1 MGMYDEVF
9 AALHRA
15 SVRYVVVGGVAVVLR
30 GHARMTVDLDL
41 VVDLAVEPAGKA
53 IDALLAVGLRA
64 RLPVDPRDFAR
75 PEIRDGWVS
84 DRNLQVFSLYDPDNP
99 FREVDLFAAY
109 PLPFEEL
116 MNDAEEMV
124 LNGTPV
130 LVASIAHLLRLKQ
143 SAGRPQDL
151 QDIIALRGL
160 VDGRDNG

>member
-1 MGMYDEVF
+1 MGMYDAVF
-9 AALHRA
+9 AALHHA
-15 SVRYVVVGGVAVVLR
+15 NIRYVVVGGVAVVLR

-64 RLPVDPRDFAR
+64 RLPVDPRDFAQ
-75 PEIRDGWVS
+75 PEIRDGWVAG
-84 DRNLQVFSLYDPDNP
+84 RNLQVFSLYDPDNP
-99 FREVDLFAAY
+99 FREVDLFASY

-116 MNDAEEMV
+116 MNDADEMV

-130 LVASIAHLLRLKQ
+130 LVASIAHLMQLKQ

-151 QDIIALRGL
+151 QDIVALRGL
-160 VDGRDNG
+160 LDGRGNG